1 MRAENWRTLRAFPQ
15 PARPVLR
22 FGVGIQPVPG
32 QRVQQ
37 LAGERQFI
45 FELERRAEPG
55 ACDVLDHR

>member
-1 MRAENWRTLRAFPQ
+1 MRAEGWGAFCAFPQ

-22 FGVGIQPVPG
+22 FGVRIQPVPV
-32 QRVQQ
+32 QRFQQ

-45 FELERRAEPG
+45 FELERRAKPG